1 MTAMTEHEAAEELR
15 QRQGKGARYDDPAAP
30 AATLS
35 WARRGTAYFARQLNT
50 LTDAELDEPSLLP
63 GWTRQHVIAH
73 IGYNARALARLVEWA
88 RTGVEHRMYASQE
101 QRDREI
107 AVGSTLPTRAL
118 RFLFLH
124 SEVHLNVEWRD
135 LRGAEWDREV
145 VTFQGRTVSVQE
157 TAWMRAREVWVHAVD
172 LDAGGSYLDFPP
184 EVLDALLQDVIAAWE
199 RREDTVPLALD
210 PTDRVHRI
218 TLGEAGGPV
227 IRGRTAD
234 LVRWLTG
241 RGARRL
247 TLAGTPVLDPAE
259 LPALPRWF

>member
-1 MTAMTEHEAAEELR
+1 MTEHEAAEELR
-15 QRQGKGARYDDPAAP
+15 QRQGTGARYDDPAAP
-30 AATLS
+30 ATTLS

-50 LTDAELDEPSLLP
+50 LTDAELDQPSLLP
-63 GWTRQHVIAH
+63 GWSRRHLIAH
-73 IGYNARALARLVEWA
+73 VGYNARALARLAEWA
-88 RTGVEHRMYASQE
+88 RTGIEHPMYTGRQ

-107 AVGSTLPTRAL
+107 AFGSTLPSRAL

-135 LRGAEWDREV
+135 LRGAEWEQEV
-145 VTFQGRTVSVQE
+145 RTVQGRAVPVQE
-157 TAWMRAREVWVHAVD
+157 TAWMRTREVWVHAVD

-184 EVLDALLQDVIAAWE
+184 EVLDALLGDVIAAWD
-199 RREDTVPLALD
+199 RREEAVSLVLD
-210 PTDRVHRI
+210 PTDRVHRV
-218 TLGEAGGPV
+218 TVGDAGGPV

-247 TLAGTPVLDPAE
+247 TLAGGTEVLDRAD